1 MPSFKARTK
10 TTRNEA
16 QSGVCQILTETQKL
30 AEALISAASDANLA
44 RVRELLTLGV
54 DPNAPG
60 KWRRTALPL
69 AVRYA
74 YGKEAQAIQIVDAL
88 LAAGADVNASPGD
101 CLSPVR
107 YAAIHGYK
115 DLLRF
120 LLAAGA
126 DANDRD
132 ANGET
137 VISMIEGFAAIKNR
151 RRRIVKILEQAGGV
165 R

>member
-1 MPSFKARTK
+1 VSDQRLS
-10 TTRNEA
+10 E
-16 QSGVCQILTETQKL
+16 SQKL
-30 AEALISAASDANLA
+30 TEALISAASDTNLA
-44 RVRELLTLGV
+44 RVRELLALGV
-54 DPNAPG
+54 NPNAPG

-74 YGKEAQAIQIVDAL
+74 YNNETEAIQIVDAL
-88 LAAGADVNASPGD
+88 LAAGADVNESPGD

-107 YAAIHGYK
+107 YAAIHGYN

-120 LLAAGA
+120 LVAAGA
-126 DANDRD
+126 DTNDRD

-137 VISMIEGFAAIKNR
+137 VISMIEGFAAIKHR